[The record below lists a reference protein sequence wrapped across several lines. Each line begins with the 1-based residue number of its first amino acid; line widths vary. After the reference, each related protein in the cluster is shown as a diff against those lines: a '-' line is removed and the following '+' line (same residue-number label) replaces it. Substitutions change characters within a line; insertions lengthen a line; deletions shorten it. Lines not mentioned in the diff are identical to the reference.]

1 MVEISTS
8 ILNIKSENRI
18 KTMYDLEVAKT
29 DYFHIDI
36 MDGKF
41 VENDTKEKMITYMN
55 ELKQISNTPL
65 DIHLMVEN
73 VKENIEECL
82 AYNPNILT
90 FHIEAVKEEERK
102 PLIEKIKKQNCR
114 VGIAIKPET
123 DIEEIKEYLPYI
135 HMVLIMTVEP
145 GKGGQKL
152 IPETIE
158 KIKEL
163 KEYLDKQNLE
173 IDIEVDG
180 GINLENVDILKTAG
194 ANIIVAGTAIL
205 NAEDYKEVITEMK
218 Q

>member
-41 VENDTKEKMITYMN
+41 VENDTKEKMITY
-55 ELKQISNTPL
+55 
-65 DIHLMVEN
+65 
-73 VKENIEECL
+73 
-82 AYNPNILT
+82 
-90 FHIEAVKEEERK
+90 IEAVKEEERK

>member
-102 PLIEKIKKQNCR
+102 TLIEKIKKQNCR

>member
-135 HMVLIMTVEP
+135 HMVLIMTGEP
-145 GKGGQKL
+145 GKGEQKL

-194 ANIIVAGTAIL
+194 ANIIVAGTEIL

>member
-135 HMVLIMTVEP
+135 HRVLIMTVEP